1 MKTLTIRLTAPLQ
14 SYGNE
19 ATFERRTTGDYPSK
33 SAVIGMIAAAFGLS
47 REDPQV
53 IQLNNLAFAVRI
65 DQRGSILSDFQTV
78 EWKKGKPRKLSYRN
92 YLQDAVFIVAIGSD
106 EETIDKIEFAL
117 KHPRYQLFLGRRAN
131 VPAGILKMQNFAN
144 EDPVSVLQKL
154 DWQASEW
161 YMKKNRREAQIRV
174 ELIADASLLPEVA
187 DNRCEMVKDQVISFS
202 QENRQHG
209 FRKVAIKQLK
219 LLNPLFQADT
229 EHDPI
234 SIL

>member
-53 IQLNNLAFAVRI
+53 TQLNDLSFAVRI
-65 DQRGSILSDFQTV
+65 DQRGSILNDFQTV

-92 YLQDAVFIVAIGSD
+92 YLQDAVFMVAIGSD
-106 EETIDKIEFAL
+106 DKTIDKIEFAL

-131 VPAGILKMQNFAN
+131 VPAGILKMQSFAN

-174 ELIADASLLPEVA
+174 ELIADASLLPEVV

-202 QENRQHG
+202 QDNRQHG